1 MNKQIWNTGW
11 EIAPGVPNPFG
22 AIFGTDAKPVPVMLP
37 QDAMILEERSP
48 DAPSGNQTGYYPVKS
63 YTYTKTFLR
72 LLRGKA
78 SKLPW
83 NLKGSWPRRRSIS
96 TENW

>member
-37 QDAMILEERSP
+37 QDAMIQEERSP
-48 DAPSGNQTGYYPVKS
+48 RL
-63 YTYTKTFLR
+63 FLR